1 MSIVEFKGK
10 VESIKPGEIPKILI
24 ANIIS
29 NDNTYNI
36 IMDVHEEVKTI
47 DEGDNVEVIISKNL
61 PEYKK
66 GIDFVAKATAFLIK
80 PIGKNAV
87 KILLS
92 IGGLQ
97 VQLIAPKDKIPLD
110 KDELPVDVF
119 IKISKI

>member
-80 PIGKNAV
+80 SIGKNAV